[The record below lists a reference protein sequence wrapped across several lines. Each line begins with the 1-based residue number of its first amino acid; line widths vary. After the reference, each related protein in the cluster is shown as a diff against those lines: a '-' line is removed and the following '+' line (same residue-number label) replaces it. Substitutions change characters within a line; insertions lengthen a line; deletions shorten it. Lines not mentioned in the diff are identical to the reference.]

1 MFPFAFIVIALL
13 LSAVHEDASLQNI
26 FMYLFSILSVRQAN
40 KAGIHHGIILNKE
53 PCVFSKRKIPDE
65 KVKEIGSECA

>member
-1 MFPFAFIVIALL
+1 
-13 LSAVHEDASLQNI
+13 
-26 FMYLFSILSVRQAN
+26 MYLFSILSVRQAN

-53 PCVFSKRKIPDE
+53 PCVSSKRKIPDE